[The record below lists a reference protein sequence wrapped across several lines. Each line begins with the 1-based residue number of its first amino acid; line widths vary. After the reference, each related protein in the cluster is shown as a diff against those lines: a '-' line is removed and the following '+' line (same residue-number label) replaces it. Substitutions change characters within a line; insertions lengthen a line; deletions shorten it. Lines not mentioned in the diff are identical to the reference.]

1 MHRDSP
7 SDNNYKA
14 VIRAKVTPLGS
25 SHMRGQ
31 LLLML
36 LLPPP
41 LLAQSKPEALLV
53 SNPSFFLADNASLF
67 PAPSTVSAPASN
79 LPDTPQPQIGRLKN
93 VSEAADVLP
102 NAGAL
107 PALVYEPQRQSGSP
121 PVGAKTAVSNKMFI
135 TTHAVYFASTVYD
148 GELTHEGL
156 AHHRCE
162 ESNPNFGTH
171 PSRDEFYS
179 KNMLVFGA
187 VTGVDWLT
195 AKTGV
200 RYLPYVGPAVAT
212 AVHVTGGSKWLTN
225 CW

>member
-1 MHRDSP
+1 
-7 SDNNYKA
+7 
-14 VIRAKVTPLGS
+14 VTPLQS

-31 LLLML
+31 LFLTL
-36 LLPPP
+36 LLPLP
-41 LLAQSKPEALLV
+41 LLAQSKPVAPII

-67 PAPSTVSAPASN
+67 SPPSTVDARPPN

-93 VSEAADVLP
+93 MSEATDALP

-107 PALVYEPQRQSGSP
+107 PALVYEPKPQSSSP
-121 PVGAKTAVSNKMFI
+121 PLGAKTAVFNKMFI
-135 TTHAVYFASTVYD
+135 TTHTVYFASIVYD

-171 PSRDEFYS
+171 PSRGEFYG
-179 KNMLVFGA
+179 KNMFVFGA
-187 VTGVDWLT
+187 ITGVDWFT

-212 AVHVTGGSKWLTN
+212 AIHVTGGSKWLTN